1 MCCCILFI
9 FKQRSADHNRIS
21 YSSSHVCSSELGT
34 YSGPGLGID
43 ACSGISIDLLILR
56 GDTIM
61 ATTWNR
67 RDFLNTGSA
76 ATLAALAAGAPMASM
91 LSGCSLTGS
100 KIKPTAD
107 TVILLWMAGGMAHTE
122 TFDPKHYEP

>member
-1 MCCCILFI
+1 
-9 FKQRSADHNRIS
+9 
-21 YSSSHVCSSELGT
+21 
-34 YSGPGLGID
+34 
-43 ACSGISIDLLILR
+43 
-56 GDTIM
+56 M

-67 RDFLNTGSA
+67 RDFLKTGSA

-122 TFDPKHYEP
+122 TFYPKHYEPYKKGMDATGDLSTFPSIPTSVAGVSFSEQIGRASGRERGCKYE